1 MDGRTDTRT
10 HQHTDIGMDAH
21 MNGLTLERTNAQKD
35 IRTDRQILAQRDVWT
50 HEQTYRHTDI
60 RMDANMNGRTLE
72 RTNAQKDRRTDRWI
86 HA

>member
-35 IRTDRQILAQRDVWT
+35 RRTDRRIHAQRDVLT
-50 HEQTYRHTDI
+50 HERTYRHTNI
-60 RMDANMNGRTLE
+60 GMDANMNGRTLE
-72 RTNAQKDRRTDRWI
+72 RTNRPTAALI
-86 HA
+86 HGLAYI

>member
-35 IRTDRQILAQRDVWT
+35 IRTDRQIHAQRDVWT

-72 RTNAQKDRRTDRWI
+72 RTNRPTAALI
-86 HA
+86 HGLAYI